1 VALWICGP
9 ILSILCLSTTSTYHV
24 VKSRVPGI
32 PFEKENCSGGKLAFG
47 GSESWLPTKAIP
59 QVTTLSHQTSRAL
72 CSYHL
77 SRSGS
82 SVPNLPFCFTYPS
95 LSGRACACLLACMA
109 GLALQHETAR
119 LLSLRQAPPAPG
131 LFSLPRKALSR
142 LLLLGTYVSTRI
154 PLGSLAVA
162 ASAWKADADLVPS
175 R

>member
-1 VALWICGP
+1 MCRSLWICGP

-95 LSGRACACLLACMA
+95 LSGRACACLLAWQVWLCSTKRRA
-109 GLALQHETAR
+109 SFHSGRRHPHLDYFPCR
-119 LLSLRQAPPAPG
+119 VR
-131 LFSLPRKALSR
+131 LSR
-142 LLLLGTYVSTRI
+142 DYYFLGRT
-154 PLGSLAVA
+154 
-162 ASAWKADADLVPS
+162 
-175 R
+175 